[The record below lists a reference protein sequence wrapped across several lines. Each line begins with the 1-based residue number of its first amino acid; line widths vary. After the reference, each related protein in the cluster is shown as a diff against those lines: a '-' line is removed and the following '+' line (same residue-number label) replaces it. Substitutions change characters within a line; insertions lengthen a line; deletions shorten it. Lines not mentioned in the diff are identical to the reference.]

1 MYFNLPPVCKEGK
14 MIKIE
19 DIQEGSL
26 WFEVRGEKFLWRLRF
41 YNPNTKSEDKVS
53 ITLNSNSSQAKTKAR
68 QLLLKKLKQK

>member
-1 MYFNLPPVCKEGK
+1 MCKEGK

-26 WFEVRGEKFLWRLRF
+26 WYEVRGKKFLWRLRF

-53 ITLNSNSSQAKTKAR
+53 IVFEEMSKVLIHRLKELN
-68 QLLLKKLKQK
+68 